1 MRLATLLSLTLLSN
15 LHAAEPVSEVIAS
28 GLHDP
33 MEITVAPDGDVYVVE
48 REGRVLR
55 VRPSTGGLFEIGQ
68 IPVTALRESD
78 PKTNWA
84 REDGLL
90 GITLDPAFAK
100 NQRLYL
106 YYSDPVKLMNRLSR
120 FTLKDGMIDMTSEK
134 MLLEIPTDRRD
145 KVCHQAGSLSFGP
158 GGLLYLSTGD
168 NTNPFESDGCA
179 PLDDREGRE
188 HTNAM
193 RSAGNSNDLRGKVLR
208 IRPTEDGYEIPEGN
222 LFPKGTAK
230 TRPEIYVMGC
240 RNPFRLSIDPKK
252 SILYWGEV
260 GPDADKSSDHGPR
273 GHDEVNQAKKAG
285 NFGWPF
291 VIADNKPY
299 PIVDFTTGKPGVMT
313 DPAAPKNPSTHNTGL
328 VDLPPANK
336 AFIWYPYA
344 ESEEFPVMDSG
355 GRNAMAGPVFYY
367 DASRKWNLLDKE
379 DDHTLLTYDWMRS
392 TIWKAKLGDQEEL
405 VKLEPLMKGL
415 RHPMDLE
422 TDGDGNVW
430 LLEYG
435 TEWYFNKTGA
445 IRRLRSQSNA
455 DAPAPVVAVA
465 AVANAKGQYEASIP
479 EGGTIQWW
487 LTEGANER
495 MIGTDKRITLPE
507 TKGSELRAVFADKG
521 GRVTVARV
529 SLIETTANPALLLTL
544 TGEPKSLGFGESL
557 EFAVGNT
564 PAPKAADTVI
574 RVRYIPPTGHDAG
587 GPQFSTE
594 IDKLITSKQCLACHQ
609 IDKASVGPKYVDVSM
624 KYRERA
630 DALAV
635 LTAKLKN
642 GGAGVWGQVPMPP
655 QAAVNPAEAETLI
668 RAILGLG
675 EGISESRG
683 QLRGSLKLPPAPAS
697 AQPGGAWEISVE
709 APSYQPARMRLPAK

>member
-1 MRLATLLSLTLLSN
+1 MRLVTLLSLTLLSN

-33 MEITVAPDGDVYVVE
+33 MEISVAPDGDIYVIE

-68 IPVTALRESD
+68 IPVTALHESD
-78 PKTNWA
+78 AKSNWA

-100 NQRLYL
+100 NKRLYL
-106 YYSDPVKLMNRLSR
+106 YYSDAVKLMNRLSR

-168 NTNPFESDGCA
+168 NTNPFESGGYA
-179 PLDDREGRE
+179 PIDDRAGRE

-208 IRPTEDGYEIPEGN
+208 IRPTESGYEIPEGN

-240 RNPFRLSIDPKK
+240 RNPFRLSIDPKT
-252 SILYWGEV
+252 SVLYWGEV
-260 GPDADKSSDHGPR
+260 GPDAGNPSDHGPR

-291 VIADNKPY
+291 VIADNKGY
-299 PIVDFTTGKPGVMT
+299 PIVDFTTGKPGVTT

-328 VDLPPANK
+328 VDLPPANN

-344 ESEEFPVMDSG
+344 ASEEFPVMGSG

-367 DASRKWNLLDKE
+367 DSSRKWNLLGKE

-392 TIWKAKLGDQEEL
+392 TIWKAKLGDHEEL

-422 TDGDGNVW
+422 TDADGNIW

-445 IRRLRSQSNA
+445 IRRLRPQSSG
-455 DAPAPVVAVA
+455 DAAPPVVTVA
-465 AVANAKGQYEASIP
+465 AVAGAKGQYEASVS
-479 EGGTIQWW
+479 EGTAIQWW

-507 TKGSELRAVFADKG
+507 TKGSELRAVVTDKA
-521 GRVTVARV
+521 GRVSIAGI
-529 SLIETTANPALLLTL
+529 SLIEKKADPALLVTL
-544 TGEPKSLGFGESL
+544 PDQPKALGFGESL
-557 EFAVGNT
+557 KFAIANT
-564 PAPKAADTVI
+564 PEPKAADTVI

-587 GPQFSTE
+587 GPQFSGDIE
-594 IDKLITSKQCLACHQ
+594 KLITSKQCLACHQ
-609 IDKASVGPKYVDVSM
+609 VDKASVGPKYVDVAL
-624 KYRERA
+624 KYRDRQ
-630 DALAV
+630 DAIAV
-635 LTAKLKN
+635 LTGKLKT

-668 RAILGLG
+668 KAILGLG

-697 AQPGGAWEISVE
+697 AQAGGGWEISVE
-709 APSYQPARMRLPAK
+709 APGYQPAKWRLPAK

>member
-1 MRLATLLSLTLLSN
+1 
-15 LHAAEPVSEVIAS
+15 
-28 GLHDP
+28 
-33 MEITVAPDGDVYVVE
+33 
-48 REGRVLR
+48 
-55 VRPSTGGLFEIGQ
+55 
-68 IPVTALRESD
+68 
-78 PKTNWA
+78 
-84 REDGLL
+84 
-90 GITLDPAFAK
+90 
-100 NQRLYL
+100 
-106 YYSDPVKLMNRLSR
+106 
-120 FTLKDGMIDMTSEK
+120 
-134 MLLEIPTDRRD
+134 
-145 KVCHQAGSLSFGP
+145 
-158 GGLLYLSTGD
+158 
-168 NTNPFESDGCA
+168 
-179 PLDDREGRE
+179 
-188 HTNAM
+188 
-193 RSAGNSNDLRGKVLR
+193 
-208 IRPTEDGYEIPEGN
+208 EDGYEIPEGN

-422 TDGDGNVW
+422 TDADGNVW

-445 IRRLRSQSNA
+445 IRRLRSQSSG

-465 AVANAKGQYEASIP
+465 AVANAKGQYEARIP

-521 GRVTVARV
+521 GSVTVARV

-557 EFAVGNT
+557 
-564 PAPKAADTVI
+564 
-574 RVRYIPPTGHDAG
+574 
-587 GPQFSTE
+587 
-594 IDKLITSKQCLACHQ
+594 
-609 IDKASVGPKYVDVSM
+609 
-624 KYRERA
+624 
-630 DALAV
+630 
-635 LTAKLKN
+635 
-642 GGAGVWGQVPMPP
+642 
-655 QAAVNPAEAETLI
+655 
-668 RAILGLG
+668 
-675 EGISESRG
+675 
-683 QLRGSLKLPPAPAS
+683 
-697 AQPGGAWEISVE
+697 
-709 APSYQPARMRLPAK
+709 